1 MRSARYLLLALGL
14 AAGQTAVAN
23 DFSANI
29 GFMSDYFFRGIKQ
42 SEASA
47 YGGLDWEHSGFYAGT
62 WLADVEQGLEYDLY
76 AGYSGSVGDFSYG
89 IGGTGYFYTDDF
101 DDTYLEA
108 NFSLGYGWFTVDY
121 AYGEYDNF
129 DGPTLDYDFLSV
141 TGEYEGFYLTY
152 GTFGKD
158 FDGDYFEGGWG
169 TEISGIDFGV
179 AAIYSDK
186 DLAGGDSGETSFV
199 FTIGK
204 TFDLGSL

>member
-14 AAGQTAVAN
+14 TAGPAAVAS

-42 SEASA
+42 SESA
-47 YGGLDWEHSGFYAGT
+47 AMGGLDWEGGGFYAGT

-76 AGYSGSVGDFSYG
+76 AGYGGEIGGFSYG

-108 NFSLGYGWFTVDY
+108 NFSLGYSFFTVDY
-121 AYGEYDNF
+121 AYGRYDNF
-129 DGPTLDYDFLSV
+129 DGPTLDYDFLSL
-141 TGEYEGFYLTY
+141 TGEYEGLYLTY

-158 FDGDYFEGGWG
+158 FEGDYVEAGYGL
-169 TEISGIDFGV
+169 EVAGIDLGV
-179 AAIYSDK
+179 AAIYSDA
-186 DLAGGDSGETSFV
+186 DLAGGESETSLV
-199 FTIGK
+199 FTISK
-204 TFDLGSL
+204 TFALGGG

>member
-1 MRSARYLLLALGL
+1 MRSARYLLIAIGLG
-14 AAGQTAVAN
+14 AGQAAVAS

-42 SEASA
+42 SESSA
-47 YGGLDWEHSGFYAGT
+47 YGGLDWEAGGFYAGT

-76 AGYSGSVGDFSYG
+76 AGYGGSIGDFSWG

-108 NFSLGYGWFTVDY
+108 NFSLGWNWFTVDY

-129 DGPTLDYDFLSV
+129 DGPTLDYDFLSF
-141 TGEYEGFYLTY
+141 TGEYNGFYATY

-158 FDGDYFEGGWG
+158 FDGDYVEAGYG
-169 TEISGIDFGV
+169 TEVSGIELGV
-179 AAIYSDK
+179 AAIWSD
-186 DLAGGDSGETSFV
+186 DTLAGGDSETSLV

-204 TFDLGSL
+204 TFDL

>member
-1 MRSARYLLLALGL
+1 MRSARYLLLAIGL
-14 AAGQTAVAN
+14 AAGQAAVAH

-42 SEASA
+42 SESSAS
-47 YGGLDWEHSGFYAGT
+47 GGLDWEHKGLYAGT
-62 WLADVEQGLEYDLY
+62 WIADVEEGIEYDLY
-76 AGYSGSVGDFSYG
+76 AGYNGSIGDFSYG
-89 IGGTGYFYTDDF
+89 LGATGYFYTDDF
-101 DDTYLEA
+101 DDTYVEGNL
-108 NFSLGYGWFTVDY
+108 SLGYSIITVDY

-141 TGEYEGFYLTY
+141 TGEYEGFYLKY
-152 GTFGKD
+152 GTFGQD